1 MIELVKK
8 YFIPNEKNDY
18 KPHILRKASV
28 ATLSFLALFI
38 FFLGTFHVEVIE
50 RTSLL
55 SEVIARVLVDKTNTN
70 RVQNSLNGLTIN
82 PLLEKAA
89 QEKANDM
96 AKKGYFAHTS
106 PDGTTPWYWFE
117 KAGYQFLY
125 AGENLAVNFSDSSDV
140 DRAWMNSPGH
150 RANILNG
157 KFTEIGIATAKG
169 MYNGR
174 ETIFVV
180 EMFGKPL
187 PAFAKKVLPSSKG
200 SLPQKGVTT
209 PTSTPQMGTLK
220 TLSGTTSSTTV
231 LKIPSNPQRVLGEN
245 ENFFSLKIDDILS
258 YEESSSYDSGASVSR
273 ATTLAGEILTSPK
286 KIVGVLYLTLG
297 VFVLVSLLLLIFV
310 EIRRQHIGMIFL
322 GIGLLLLIVILSFIY
337 REFIFNQVIVL

>member
-1 MIELVKK
+1 MVDLVKK

-18 KPHILRKASV
+18 KPHILRRASV
-28 ATLSFLALFI
+28 AVLSFIALFI
-38 FFLGTFHVEVIE
+38 FFAGTFHIGVIE

-55 SEVIARVLVDKTNTN
+55 SEVIARALVDKTNLN
-70 RVQNSLNGLTIN
+70 RIENQLGGLTIN
-82 PLLEKAA
+82 PVLERAA

-96 AKKGYFAHTS
+96 ARKGYFAHTS

-150 RANILNG
+150 RANILNN

-174 ETIFVV
+174 ETVFVV

-187 PAFAKKVLPSSKG
+187 PALAKKTLPTSKV
-200 SLPQKGVTT
+200 SVSQKGTTT
-209 PTSTPQMGTLK
+209 PTSTPQILGGLK
-220 TLSGTTSSTTV
+220 SQVGTTSSTTL
-231 LKIPSNPQRVLGEN
+231 LKAPIPARVLGES
-245 ENFFSLKIDDILS
+245 ENFFSVEIDNLAQDNNTPNN
-258 YEESSSYDSGASVSR
+258 ASVSR
-273 ATTLAGEILTSPK
+273 TTTLLGELLSSPK
-286 KIVGVLYLTLG
+286 KVVSVLYLTLG
-297 VFVLVSLLLLIFV
+297 VFVFISLILLIFV
-310 EIRRQHIGMIFL
+310 EIRRQHIGMII
-322 GIGLLLLIVILSFIY
+322 IGTSLLVLIVALSFIY
-337 REFIFNQVIVL
+337 RELIFTQVIVL